1 MIGVGRFPLL
11 WSRRD
16 EPMAET
22 ELVTKS
28 ENPIRRFVSAHP
40 MVTFIVLAY
49 AVSWMTIP
57 ILGDPIGTGP
67 FVAAI
72 VVLSLTQGRVGVRSL
87 LRQMIQWRVNWR
99 WYAFAILLPTLTAVA
114 AALIAIALGAETPSS
129 DQVALWVEIPI
140 NLVVFMLLPLTG
152 PWEEPGFRGF
162 ALTRLT
168 RTRAVLAASLMV
180 GVIQV
185 FWHTP
190 LFFTGDI
197 PASDVVW
204 IMAAA
209 PVFAFLV
216 IRSGGSVLMA
226 MVMHA
231 TNNVVS
237 GEYVSSLFSGDDV
250 VLQGWVRAIMW
261 SVIAIVVVLVAGRSF
276 TTRPQREMSVVEPVL
291 GSA

>member
-1 MIGVGRFPLL
+1 MN
-11 WSRRD
+11 
-16 EPMAET
+16 PMAET
-22 ELVTKS
+22 GLVTKS

-40 MVTFIVLAY
+40 MVTFILLAY

-99 WYAFAILLPTLTAVA
+99 WYAFAILLPTIA
-114 AALIAIALGAETPSS
+114 AISSAMIAIALGADSPGP
-129 DQVALWVEIPI
+129 DQVATWVEIPI
-140 NLVVFMLLPLTG
+140 NFVLFLLIPLWG

-162 ALTRLT
+162 ALMHLN
-168 RTRAVLAASLMV
+168 RTRAVVIAALIV

-190 LFFTGDI
+190 LFFTGEI
-197 PASDVVW
+197 PASDIVW
-204 IMAAA
+204 IMAASI
-209 PVFAFLV
+209 PLAFLV
-216 IRSGGSVLMA
+216 VRSGGSVLLA

-237 GEYVSSLFSGDDV
+237 GEYVTSLFSGDDI
-250 VLQGWVRAIMW
+250 VLQGWVRASMW
-261 SVIAIVVVLVAGRSF
+261 VAIAIVVVLVAGRGF
-276 TTRPQREMSVVEPVL
+276 TTRPQAEVTPTEPVL